1 MLEYGSWCGMDEAV
15 KAGCTYNVP
24 RWWSLRLETQVR
36 YSLV

>member
-24 RWWSLRLETQVR
+24 RWSLRLETQVR